1 MVQSIRDV
9 MTPDPISIPVASLV
23 AEAARAMRDVNIG
36 DVSSSTTVRYA
47 VSLPTEISWS
57 GLWRKDETSPPPML
71 AIFAAKS
78 SPQYRRWTR
87 RNRLSV

>member
-1 MVQSIRDV
+1 
-9 MTPDPISIPVASLV
+9 
-23 AEAARAMRDVNIG
+23 
-36 DVSSSTTVRYA
+36 
-47 VSLPTEISWS
+47 
-57 GLWRKDETSPPPML
+57 ML